1 MKPTS
6 NPPSI
11 YQICN
16 AVAPPGAQAM
26 ATETLQDPLAGRMFT
41 ETIIRWG
48 STAEAANSIRIN
60 ETGAEAD
67 CSGVSNQYTQ
77 DFTAYGAGTAS
88 YQCGSGPEMTA
99 DLNEA
104 TPSKRRLSGAPARAA
119 RRQVRAP
126 EPARTGNPPQRPR
139 EAQRARAP
147 GRRQAAPGEDQKQ
160 TLAADR
166 RVRGTPHPSP
176 SGQRNRPT
184 SLQLPCST
192 SDPARCSHKKYRS
205 LLFRRHQSTTPIA
218 WLSHT
223 SGNSHSS

>member
-1 MKPTS
+1 
-6 NPPSI
+6 
-11 YQICN
+11 
-16 AVAPPGAQAM
+16 
-26 ATETLQDPLAGRMFT
+26 MFT

-67 CSGVSNQYTQ
+67 CSVVSNQYTQ

-126 EPARTGNPPQRPR
+126 EPA
-139 EAQRARAP
+139 A
-147 GRRQAAPGEDQKQ
+147 
-160 TLAADR
+160 
-166 RVRGTPHPSP
+166 RGTRRNDRAKPNGHEHQDDAKQRREKIKSRRSP
-176 SGQRNRPT
+176 LTG
-184 SLQLPCST
+184 
-192 SDPARCSHKKYRS
+192 
-205 LLFRRHQSTTPIA
+205 
-218 WLSHT
+218 
-223 SGNSHSS
+223 G